1 LRKKGNI
8 MDKAYDIKALAE
20 KLKANGLEIAEESAK
35 IVVKAT
41 LEWIEES
48 AKLSATPYDDLALV
62 VMPQVKSFIDKAIDK
77 IDGQVG

>member
-1 LRKKGNI
+1 LRKKGNR
-8 MDKAYDIKALAE
+8 MDKAYDIKVLAE

>member
-1 LRKKGNI
+1 LRKKGNR
-8 MDKAYDIKALAE
+8 MDKAYDIKVLAE

-62 VMPQVKSFIDKAIDK
+62 VMPQVKSFIDKSIDK